1 MKKQTSLLTLS
12 LMLATPALAGGAGAP
27 AAQNPATCRNIAQIV
42 SSDPQFSTLLTA
54 VEAAGLTETLSSG
67 QFTVFAPTN
76 AAFAKLPSDQ
86 LAMIL
91 NDEEMLRSVLLYHV
105 VPGKVASAQV
115 RSLTSARTA
124 QGATVN
130 VRVMNGRVMINNAAV
145 TRADVAAC
153 NGVIHVID
161 TVLVPPVAPA
171 AATPAPA
178 APVVS
183 TPAPAAPVTTAP
195 AVTAPAAF
203 DIRSIPA
210 VPLTGATTT
219 TTTTTTETTT
229 TATTTT
235 ETATTETAAEST
247 ETAAETTT
255 ETATEVTVATNTLYD
270 VIVADDR
277 FTTLLDLLSD
287 AGLTET
293 LTTGEFTVFAPTNEA
308 FAALDEATLANLAA
322 NPDVLRQVLLY
333 HVVQGRLTAEQL
345 ASSTSLTSVQGGA
358 LSLGQSG
365 TSRTVNASPIAET
378 FATASN
384 GTIFVINQ
392 VLLPPGLTIP
402 AAEAVEE
409 APATAETTATTTETA
424 PATAALATT
433 ATAPATTTTTATATV
448 TPAAGS
454 LAAFVTTDPRFS
466 ILAELVQAAGLAET
480 LGGGEFTLFAPTN
493 DAFNAVPAATLTA
506 LRADPARLRQI
517 LLYHVVPGRV
527 TATAL
532 AESPNLTT
540 AAGTPVALTRPS
552 GSTGTRIGAATI
564 QGEGIATSNGTVY
577 IIDTVLIPAGQ

>member
-1 MKKQTSLLTLS
+1 MKKQTNLLTLS

-27 AAQNPATCRNIAQIV
+27 AAQNPATCRSIAQIV
-42 SSDPQFSTLLTA
+42 STDPQFSTLLTA
-54 VEAAGLTETLSSG
+54 VEAAGLTETLASG

-105 VPGKVASAQV
+105 VPGKVSAAQV

-124 QGATVN
+124 QGTTVN
-130 VRVMNGRVMINNAAV
+130 VRVMNNRVMINNAAV

-161 TVLVPPVAPA
+161 TVLVPPAAPA

-203 DIRSIPA
+203 DLRSIPA
-210 VPLTGATTT
+210 VPLTGSTTSTTT

-229 TATTTT
+229 T
-235 ETATTETAAEST
+235 ETATTEATTESTNAAAETST
-247 ETAAETTT
+247 ETET
-255 ETATEVTVATNTLYD
+255 TVATNTLYD
-270 VIVADDR
+270 VIVADER
-277 FTTLLDLLSD
+277 FSTLLDLLSD

-293 LTTGEFTVFAPTNEA
+293 LTTGEYTIFAPTNEA
-308 FAALDEATLANLAA
+308 FAALDDATLANLAA
-322 NPDVLRQVLLY
+322 NPDVLRQVLSY

-345 ASSTSLTSVQGGA
+345 ASSTSLTSVQGGV
-358 LSLGQSG
+358 LSLSQSG

-402 AAEAVEE
+402 AAEVVEE
-409 APATAETTATTTETA
+409 APATAE
-424 PATAALATT
+424 ATT
-433 ATAPATTTTTATATV
+433 AATTTTTTTTTGTAATGTATATTTATV

-466 ILAELVQAAGLAET
+466 ILAELIRAAGLTET

-540 AAGTPVALTRPS
+540 AANVQVPLTRPS
-552 GSTGTRIGAATI
+552 GTTGARIGGATI

-577 IIDTVLIPAGQ
+577 IINTVLIPAGQ

>member
-1 MKKQTSLLTLS
+1 MKKQTNLLTLS

-27 AAQNPATCRNIAQIV
+27 AAQNPATCRTVAQIV

-105 VPGKVASAQV
+105 VPGKVSSAQV

-130 VRVMNGRVMINNAAV
+130 VRVMNNRVMINNAAV

-161 TVLVPPVAPA
+161 TVLVPPMAPA
-171 AATPAPA
+171 AAAPAPAPSAPAATTPAPA
-178 APVVS
+178 
-183 TPAPAAPVTTAP
+183 PATPVTATP

-203 DIRSIPA
+203 DLRSIPA
-210 VPLTGATTT
+210 VPLTGATTST
-219 TTTTTTETTT
+219 TTTTTNTTT
-229 TATTTT
+229 TETTTT
-235 ETATTETAAEST
+235 ETATTESADAAAETST
-247 ETAAETTT
+247 ET
-255 ETATEVTVATNTLYD
+255 TVATNTLYD
-270 VIVADDR
+270 VIVADER
-277 FTTLLDLLSD
+277 FSTLLDLLSD

-293 LTTGEFTVFAPTNEA
+293 LTSGEFTVFAPTNEA
-308 FAALDEATLANLAA
+308 FAALDDATLANLAA
-322 NPDVLRQVLLY
+322 NPEVLRQVLLY

-345 ASSTSLTSVQGGA
+345 ASSTSLNSVQGGT
-358 LSLGQSG
+358 LSLSLSG
-365 TSRTVNASPIAET
+365 TTRTVNAAPIAASFT
-378 FATASN
+378 NASN

-402 AAEAVEE
+402 AAEVVEE
-409 APATAETTATTTETA
+409 APATAEATTSTTTATG
-424 PATAALATT
+424 TAATGTATT
-433 ATAPATTTTTATATV
+433 GTTTTTTTTATV

-466 ILAELVQAAGLAET
+466 ILAELIRAAGLTET
-480 LGGGEFTLFAPTN
+480 LGSGEFTLFAPTN
-493 DAFNAVPAATLTA
+493 DAFAAVPAATLTA
-506 LRADPARLRQI
+506 LRNDPARLRQI

-532 AESPNLTT
+532 AGSPNLTT
-540 AAGTPVALTRPS
+540 SAGTQVALTRPS
-552 GSTGTRIGAATI
+552 GTTGTRIGGATI

-577 IIDTVLIPAGQ
+577 IIDTVLMPAGQ

>member
-27 AAQNPATCRNIAQIV
+27 AAQNPATCRSIAQIV

-54 VEAAGLTETLSSG
+54 VEAAGLTETLASG

-105 VPGKVASAQV
+105 VPGKVSSAQV

-171 AATPAPA
+171 VAAPVPA
-178 APVVS
+178 APVVT
-183 TPAPAAPVTTAP
+183 TPAPVAPVVTAP
-195 AVTAPAAF
+195 VVTAPAAF

-219 TTTTTTETTT
+219 TTTTTTTETTA
-229 TATTTT
+229 ATETTT
-235 ETATTETAAEST
+235 ETATTETTTEST
-247 ETAAETTT
+247 ATAAETTT
-255 ETATEVTVATNTLYD
+255 ATETEVTVTTNTLYD
-270 VIVADDR
+270 VIVADER
-277 FTTLLDLLSD
+277 FSTLLDLLSD

-293 LTTGEFTVFAPTNEA
+293 LTSGEFTVFAPTNDA
-308 FAALDEATLANLAA
+308 FAALDDATLANLAA
-322 NPDVLRQVLLY
+322 NPEVLRQVLLY
-333 HVVQGRLTAEQL
+333 HVVQGRLSTEQL
-345 ASSTSLTSVQGGA
+345 ASNTNLTSVQGGT
-358 LSLGQSG
+358 LSLTLSG
-365 TSRTVNASPIAET
+365 TARAVNAAPVTASLT
-378 FATASN
+378 TASN

-402 AAEAVEE
+402 AAETIEE
-409 APATAETTATTTETA
+409 APATAEATTGTATT
-424 PATAALATT
+424 
-433 ATAPATTTTTATATV
+433 TTTTTATVTA

-480 LGGGEFTLFAPTN
+480 LGSGEFTLFAPTN
-493 DAFNAVPAATLTA
+493 DAFNAVPAATLAA
-506 LRADPARLRQI
+506 LRADPARLRQV
-517 LLYHVVPGRV
+517 LLYHVVSGRV

-532 AESPNLTT
+532 AESPTLTT
-540 AAGTPVALTRPS
+540 ATNVQIPLTRPS
-552 GSTGTRIGAATI
+552 GTAGARIGDANI

>member
-1 MKKQTSLLTLS
+1 MKKQTNLLTLS

-27 AAQNPATCRNIAQIV
+27 AAQNPATCRSIAQIV
-42 SSDPQFSTLLTA
+42 STDPQFSTLLTA
-54 VEAAGLTETLSSG
+54 VEAAGLTETLASG

-105 VPGKVASAQV
+105 VPGKVSAAQV

-130 VRVMNGRVMINNAAV
+130 VRVMNNRVMINNAAV

-161 TVLVPPVAPA
+161 TVLVPPAAPA

-203 DIRSIPA
+203 DLRSIPA
-210 VPLTGATTT
+210 VPLTGSTTSTTT

-229 TATTTT
+229 T
-235 ETATTETAAEST
+235 ETATTESTDAAAETST
-247 ETAAETTT
+247 ETEA
-255 ETATEVTVATNTLYD
+255 TVATNTLYD
-270 VIVADDR
+270 VIVADER
-277 FTTLLDLLSD
+277 FSTLLDLLSD

-293 LTTGEFTVFAPTNEA
+293 LTTGEYTIFAPTNEA
-308 FAALDEATLANLAA
+308 FAALDDATLANLAA
-322 NPDVLRQVLLY
+322 NPDVLRQVLSY

-345 ASSTSLTSVQGGA
+345 ASSTSLTSVQGGV
-358 LSLGQSG
+358 LSLSQSG

-402 AAEAVEE
+402 AAEVVEE
-409 APATAETTATTTETA
+409 APATAEATTATTTT
-424 PATAALATT
+424 TGTTSGT
-433 ATAPATTTTTATATV
+433 ATATTTATV

-466 ILAELVQAAGLAET
+466 ILAELIRAAGLTET

-540 AAGTPVALTRPS
+540 AANVQVPLTRPS
-552 GSTGTRIGAATI
+552 GTTGARIGGATI

-577 IIDTVLIPAGQ
+577 IINTVLIPAGQ